1 MLFSCSIR
9 TFIHKQILHISIVCD
24 STFGSFMAD
33 ITCLRWIKTT
43 KPCTSYSMIELLHLR
58 RIWSPSYSHSGA
70 LMMFWGNEQYW
81 YFSWANLAGLHCKVL
96 LLGTGCLLDWT
107 ILIPW
112 VGWITGGP
120 DVMNNKLWHI
130 VDVRDVADALLLL
143 YEKEE
148 SSGRYICSPHHIRT
162 KDLVAL
168 LKKMH
173 PEYNYVDK

>member
-1 MLFSCSIR
+1 
-9 TFIHKQILHISIVCD
+9 
-24 STFGSFMAD
+24 
-33 ITCLRWIKTT
+33 
-43 KPCTSYSMIELLHLR
+43 
-58 RIWSPSYSHSGA
+58 
-70 LMMFWGNEQYW
+70 
-81 YFSWANLAGLHCKVL
+81 VL